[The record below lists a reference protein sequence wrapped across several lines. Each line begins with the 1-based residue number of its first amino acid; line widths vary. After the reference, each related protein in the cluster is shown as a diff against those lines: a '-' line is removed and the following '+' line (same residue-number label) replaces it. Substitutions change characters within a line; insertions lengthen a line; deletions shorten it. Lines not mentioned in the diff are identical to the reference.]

1 MNGIYSGKALDTM
14 ERVMGDIKAYI
25 PNKVYLNKVY
35 KIYWYINNRGYMH
48 ILRPERVRMNG
59 QLIGYAIN
67 DYMLSKDNMLED
79 KGYNKIYDTLD
90 QLVEAYRQMENKT
103 EMK

>member
-1 MNGIYSGKALDTM
+1 MNGVYSGKALDTM

-48 ILRPERVRMNG
+48 IIFNLF
-59 QLIGYAIN
+59 Q
-67 DYMLSKDNMLED
+67 
-79 KGYNKIYDTLD
+79 
-90 QLVEAYRQMENKT
+90 
-103 EMK
+103 

>member
-1 MNGIYSGKALDTM
+1 
-14 ERVMGDIKAYI
+14 
-25 PNKVYLNKVY
+25 
-35 KIYWYINNRGYMH
+35 
-48 ILRPERVRMNG
+48 MNG

-90 QLVEAYRQMENKT
+90 QLVEAYKQMENKT

>member
-1 MNGIYSGKALDTM
+1 MNGVYSGKALDTM
-14 ERVMGDIKAYI
+14 ERVMGDI
-25 PNKVYLNKVY
+25 N
-35 KIYWYINNRGYMH
+35 WYINNRGYMH
-48 ILRPERVRMNG
+48 ILRPGRVRMNG

-90 QLVEAYRQMENKT
+90 QLVEAYKQMENKT